1 MSHPIAE
8 PAHDL
13 ETARTKLNEHGVAV
27 LTGGLGTSELAR
39 VRDAVWRG
47 VEADRQA
54 GVQLTGFTRIDPDER
69 NIRLFNLV
77 GKDQVFR
84 ELVEHP
90 VALAMATHLL
100 GPKIRLSNFT
110 ANITGPGSGS
120 MGMHS
125 DQGYVTAPWP
135 IWPLAVN
142 VAWAIDDFTL
152 ENSATRVVPGSVKAE
167 AGPEWGQEYP
177 DAIPLICPAGSI
189 FVMDGRVWHQTG
201 ANTTRNE
208 RRIGMF
214 AYYVRPFI
222 LPQVVW
228 QDLISPP
235 LRETLTPG
243 LSELLGFGERATRN
257 LQTRSGRQIWL
268 DEKTAPQGRAA

>member
-1 MSHPIAE
+1 MSHQIAE

-13 ETARTKLNEHGVAV
+13 ETAKRALSEHGVAV
-27 LTGGLGTSELAR
+27 LTGVLGTAEVNR

-90 VALAMATHLL
+90 VALAMVGHLL
-100 GPKIRLSNFT
+100 GPTARLSNFT

-135 IWPLAVN
+135 SWPLAVN
-142 VAWAIDDFTL
+142 VAWAIDDFTAD
-152 ENSATRVVPGSVKAE
+152 NGATRVVPGSGNA
-167 AGPEWGQEYP
+167 AGGPEWGQDYP
-177 DAIPLICPAGSI
+177 DAIPLLCPAGSI

-201 ANTTRNE
+201 PNTTQNE

-228 QDLISPP
+228 QDLVSPS

-243 LSELLGFGERATRN
+243 LNELLGFGERATRN
-257 LQTRSGRQIWL
+257 LQTRQCRQIWL
-268 DEKTAPQGRAA
+268 EEKTSAQG